1 MCFCGVNTKSRCV
14 PFKSLFVFYQHEDW
28 DWVEANANDI
38 ALIMLSDVVDLDD
51 PFVAVVDLAP
61 SGL

>member
-1 MCFCGVNTKSRCV
+1 M
-14 PFKSLFVFYQHEDW
+14 
-28 DWVEANANDI
+28 EAEANDI

-61 SGL
+61 SGLLPSTYAVSNNFS